1 MKIICLQTYIKK
13 EKRNKL
19 IFNFIGNYSLLLSL
33 ITSLS
38 LLVIILINIK
48 SLDDK
53 LDYKIKN
60 LIFFQFF
67 FVLVSFFSL
76 IILFI
81 ISEFSNLTVYNNSH
95 TTKPLFYKISGTWG
109 NHEGSLLLWLLILTF
124 SIFLYFLF
132 AKKRSNNEKF
142 YTIIIQQ
149 IIIIGFSIFTI
160 KTSNPFDLINPTPLN
175 GLGLNPILQDP
186 ILAVHPPILYLGYVS
201 TSIIFSSSLASLM
214 VSKVDNNWAKHI
226 KNWVFFSWIFLT
238 AGILLGSIWAYY
250 ELGWGGF
257 WFWDPVENVS
267 LMPWLSLTALIH
279 CILVLEKRD
288 TLKSWSIILSIST
301 FTLSVC
307 GTFLVRSGIL
317 NSVHTFANDP
327 DRGLYILIF
336 LFFLIFASLIIFFI
350 YENKLKNTNVAFGML
365 TKESSILINNWFV
378 MYFLAVILVGTIYPI
393 FLEVISNH
401 KISVGPP
408 FFNKLIIPFLIPF
421 LIFMSMGPNFNWIK
435 NVKFKN
441 KIPLIFFLILNII
454 IAFLIL
460 KNIGEAKLNLTLLLA
475 ASIYLFFTTFKD
487 LIKKTKFK
495 NYSQQISHFGFA
507 LLILSIVM
515 NAFLSREITTNL
527 KVGEEINFND
537 NKIKFENI
545 EINDVKNYK
554 KLTAFFTI
562 QENSSNFLFK
572 PEIRIYNQPVI
583 ITSEAD
589 IKTNIFMDRFLVI
602 NLIKEDY
609 EYFNVRYQ
617 EKPLMI
623 WIWLSVLL
631 IIFGGLSNLLIK
643 NEK

>member
-1 MKIICLQTYIKK
+1 M
-13 EKRNKL
+13 

-38 LLVIILINIK
+38 LLVIIFINIK

-201 TSIIFSSSLASLM
+201 TSIIFASSLASLM
-214 VSKVDNNWAKHI
+214 VSKVDNNWAKYI

-350 YENKLKNTNVAFGML
+350 YENKLKNTNVAFGIL

-421 LIFMSMGPNFNWIK
+421 LIFMSIGPNFNWIK

-454 IAFLIL
+454 IAFLNL

-515 NAFLSREITTNL
+515 NAVLSREITTNL

>member
-1 MKIICLQTYIKK
+1 M
-13 EKRNKL
+13 

-350 YENKLKNTNVAFGML
+350 YENKLKNTNVAFGIL

>member
-1 MKIICLQTYIKK
+1 
-13 EKRNKL
+13 L

-201 TSIIFSSSLASLM
+201 TSIIFASSLASLM

-279 CILVLEKRD
+279 CILVLEKRN

-336 LFFLIFASLIIFFI
+336 LFFLIFTSLIIFFI
-350 YENKLKNTNVAFGML
+350 YENKLKNTNVGFGIL

-378 MYFLAVILVGTIYPI
+378 MYFLAVVLVGTIYPI

-421 LIFMSMGPNFNWIK
+421 LIFMSIGPNFNWIK

-631 IIFGGLSNLLIK
+631 IIFGGLPNLLIK

>member
-1 MKIICLQTYIKK
+1 M
-13 EKRNKL
+13 

-132 AKKRSNNEKF
+132 ANKRSNNEKF

-350 YENKLKNTNVAFGML
+350 YENKLKNTNVAFGIL

-421 LIFMSMGPNFNWIK
+421 LIFMSMGPNLNWIK

-537 NKIKFENI
+537 SKIKFENI

>member
-1 MKIICLQTYIKK
+1 M
-13 EKRNKL
+13 

-38 LLVIILINIK
+38 LLVILLINIK
-48 SLDDK
+48 SLNDK

-67 FVLVSFFSL
+67 FILVSFFSL

-201 TSIIFSSSLASLM
+201 TSIIFASSLASLM

-279 CILVLEKRD
+279 CILVLEKRN

-350 YENKLKNTNVAFGML
+350 YENKLKNTNVAFGIL

-378 MYFLAVILVGTIYPI
+378 MYFLAVVLVGTIYPI

-435 NVKFKN
+435 NIKFKN

-537 NKIKFENI
+537 NKIKFENV